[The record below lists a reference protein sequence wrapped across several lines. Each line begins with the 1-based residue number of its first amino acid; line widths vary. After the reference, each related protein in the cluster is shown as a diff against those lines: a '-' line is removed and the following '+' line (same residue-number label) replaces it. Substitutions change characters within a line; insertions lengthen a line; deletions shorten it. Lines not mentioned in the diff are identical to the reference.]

1 MPLCLA
7 IIGTWE
13 ATSETI
19 LNASTSWEV
28 LICSWVGVLKS
39 KQGKKQLK
47 WQMLLVQTCEKNK
60 NCLELFAEN
69 ISGRVKRT
77 SD

>member
-28 LICSWVGVLKS
+28 LICLWVGVFKN
-39 KQGKKQLK
+39 KQGKATKMRNASSTNLGEKQK
-47 WQMLLVQTCEKNK
+47 LLGAFCGEYFRKGKKN
-60 NCLELFAEN
+60 F
-69 ISGRVKRT
+69 
-77 SD
+77 

>member
-1 MPLCLA
+1 MLLCLA

-19 LNASTSWEV
+19 LNASMSWEV
-28 LICSWVGVLKS
+28 LICSWVGVFKS

-47 WQMLLVQTCEKNK
+47 
-60 NCLELFAEN
+60 
-69 ISGRVKRT
+69 
-77 SD
+77 